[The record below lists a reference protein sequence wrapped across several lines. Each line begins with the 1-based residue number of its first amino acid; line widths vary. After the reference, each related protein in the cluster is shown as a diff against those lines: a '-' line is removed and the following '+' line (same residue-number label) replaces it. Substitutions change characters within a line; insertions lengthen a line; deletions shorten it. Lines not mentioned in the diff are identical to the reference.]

1 MLYQFS
7 QTTNQSSSRQLISQ
21 HYSLPEQQAIDPL
34 FQQLHFTPEQE
45 ANIGQIA
52 TGLINKVRA
61 KRQKQS
67 GVDALMNEF
76 SLGCDEG
83 VALMCLAEALLR
95 IPDAETRYAL
105 IYDKLKD
112 GDWKSHIGK
121 SASLFVNAASYG
133 LLLGSKISRHFN
145 EDELSSAL
153 TRSFAKLSAPIMQ
166 KAMEKAMG
174 VLGEQFVTGETIEL
188 ALASIH
194 PQEKRGYRFSF
205 DMLGEAAMTA
215 ADAERYFNDY
225 IQAIHSVGKLSA
237 GRNLYDSNG
246 VSVKLS
252 ALHPR
257 YSRLQQQRVIDELYP
272 KLKTLFLLAKQY
284 NIGVSIDAE
293 EMARLELSLTLL
305 EKLIQDPDLA
315 GFDGLGFVV
324 QAYSK
329 RCPYVIDYLI
339 ELARKHQRK
348 LMVRLVKGAYWDSEI
363 KWAQAEGVAE
373 FPVYTRKVHSDISYI
388 YSAKQLLAAQDV
400 IYPQFA
406 THNAQTLA
414 TIKVLAQGKAFEF
427 QCLYG
432 MGETLYDNV
441 VSPQQRVRVY
451 APVGTHKTLLAY
463 LVRRLLENGA
473 NSSFVHQLVDENTS
487 IDSLVLPPWQKY
499 QKTQGQANRQIK
511 LPPDL
516 FPLRQNSQGFNLSN
530 ELDLAELDR
539 ALNQA
544 NYANAKS
551 LTAVEILSQAEKV
564 IFNPA
569 NSSEQLAQVSFLAL
583 DQTTQVFNL
592 ANNQAWLAL
601 SVTERAEVLKRAAD
615 LYQQNAGLLLKI
627 TIEEAGKTLSNA
639 INELREA
646 VDFLR
651 YYAEQILLLEQKD
664 MLAEP
669 LGKVLCIS
677 PWNFPLAIFTGQVVA
692 ALAAGNS
699 VIAKPAEQTNLVAYV
714 AVKLLHQ
721 AGVPLETLQLVLG
734 DGELGQALV
743 SQPFNAV
750 MFTGSTQVAKLI
762 SQQLAQRTDNPI
774 LIAETGGLNAMVVDS
789 SALPEQVTADVLNS
803 AFDSAGQRCS
813 ALRVLLVQEDIASD
827 LYKML
832 SEAMRELKLGDPRL
846 LATDIGPVIDQE
858 AKANLQAYQQQ
869 LRAKAI
875 SYTELEVD
883 TIGHFVAPS
892 LYEIANLDELR
903 HEVFGPVL
911 HFLRYKKQDLEKLL
925 TQLNQKGY
933 ALTGGCHS
941 RISQTVR
948 LVEEKLN
955 CGNYYINRNIVG
967 AVVGVQPFG
976 GHGLSGTGPKAG
988 GELYVQ
994 RLTQAK
1000 TLYSSRTTEPVRLPS
1015 ITGEVNTIAYR
1026 PCHIALLNGEVEQA
1040 KQAYNIL
1047 HAEGFTVV
1055 VEPEH
1060 SLANLSLAG
1069 VKVSSQLENCQKG
1082 VFLQPLSLEKRVQL
1096 ITNSKAV
1103 FTLYDWTEQQD
1114 LNLLFNEFSRS
1125 ENTTAAGGNTS
1136 LMVADEG

>member
-1 MLYQFS
+1 MSYKFTHKNGQNL
-7 QTTNQSSSRQLISQ
+7 TRQLISQ
-21 HYSLPEQQAIDPL
+21 YYCLPEKQAIQPL
-34 FQQLHFTPEQE
+34 FQQLQFTLEQE
-45 ANIGQIA
+45 QRITQTA
-52 TGLINKVRA
+52 TDLIHKVRS

-76 SLGCDEG
+76 SLDCDEG
-83 VALMCLAEALLR
+83 IALMCLSEALLR
-95 IPDAETRYAL
+95 IPDVETRYAL

-112 GDWKSHIGK
+112 GDWKAHIGK

-133 LLLGSKISRHFN
+133 LLIGSKVSRHFS
-145 EDELSSAL
+145 EEELSSAL
-153 TRSFAKLSAPIMQ
+153 SRSFSKLSAPIMQ
-166 KAMEKAMG
+166 KAMEKAIG
-174 VLGEQFVTGETIEL
+174 ILGKQFVAGESIEA
-188 ALASIH
+188 ALASIKER
-194 PQEKRGYRFSF
+194 EKRGYRFSF
-205 DMLGEAAMTA
+205 DMLGEAALTSQ
-215 ADAERYFNDY
+215 DVERYFNAY
-225 IQAIHSVGKLSA
+225 IQAIHAVGRLST
-237 GRNLYDSNG
+237 RNDPHNSNG

-272 KLKTLFLLAKQY
+272 KLKALFSLAKQY

-293 EMARLELSLTLL
+293 EMARLELSINLF
-305 EKLIQDPDLA
+305 EKLIQEPDLA
-315 GFDGLGFVV
+315 NFEGLGFVV

-329 RCPYVIDYLI
+329 RCSYVIKYLI

-348 LMVRLVKGAYWDSEI
+348 LMIRLVKGAYWDSEI
-363 KWAQAEGVAE
+363 KWAQAEGVDN
-373 FPVYTRKVHSDISYI
+373 FPVYTRKVHSDISYL
-388 YSAKQLLAAQDV
+388 YSVKQLLAAQDV

-414 TIKVLAQGKAFEF
+414 TIKELGKGKNFEF

-432 MGETLYDNV
+432 MGETLYDTI

-473 NSSFVHQLVDENTS
+473 NSSFVHQLVDENRS
-487 IDSLVLPPWQKY
+487 VESLTLAPWKKYQATAGERNTCIQLPPE
-499 QKTQGQANRQIK
+499 
-511 LPPDL
+511 L
-516 FPLRQNSQGFNLSN
+516 FLHRKNSRGFNLNN
-530 ELDLAELDR
+530 EVDLEVLNV
-539 ALNQA
+539 ALNQST
-544 NYANAKS
+544 YTNAS
-551 LTAVEILSQAEKV
+551 SITSVNCISQPARAV
-564 IFNPA
+564 FNPA
-569 NSSEQLAQVSFLAL
+569 NLSEKLAEVSFLGL
-583 DQTTQVFNL
+583 DQTETVFNTS
-592 ANNQAWLAL
+592 NNQQWQKL
-601 SVTERAEVLKRAAD
+601 SAIERANILNRAAD
-615 LYQQNAGLLLKI
+615 LYQENTGVLLKI

-651 YYAEQILLLEQKD
+651 YYAEQIVFLEQQK

-669 LGKVLCIS
+669 LGKALCIS
-677 PWNFPLAIFTGQVVA
+677 PWNFPLAIFTGQVAA

-699 VIAKPAEQTNLVAYV
+699 VVAKPAEQTSLIAYS

-721 AGVPLETLQLVLG
+721 AGVPVEALQLVLG
-734 DGELGQALV
+734 DGELGQLLV
-743 SQPFNAV
+743 EQAFNAV
-750 MFTGSTQVAKLI
+750 IFTGSTQVAKAI
-762 SQQLAQRTDNPI
+762 SQQLAKREDNPI

-789 SALPEQVTADVLNS
+789 SALLEQVTVDILNS
-803 AFDSAGQRCS
+803 AFDSSGQRCS
-813 ALRVLLVQEDIASD
+813 ALRLLLVQDDIASD

-832 SEAMRELKLGDPRL
+832 NLAMQELKLGDPRE

-858 AKANLQAYQQQ
+858 AKSHLQAYQQK
-869 LRAKAI
+869 LRTKAV
-875 SYTELEVD
+875 SYTELEPK
-883 TIGHFVAPS
+883 TTGHFVAPS

-903 HEVFGPVL
+903 YEIFGPVL
-911 HFLRYKKQDLEKLL
+911 HFLRYKKQDLETILA
-925 TQLNQKGY
+925 QLNQRGY

-976 GHGLSGTGPKAG
+976 GYGLSGTGPKAG

-994 RLTQAK
+994 RLTKAK
-1000 TLYSSRTTEPVRLPS
+1000 TLYSSRSSEPVRLPS

-1026 PCHIALLNGEVEQA
+1026 PCQIALLNGDQEQA
-1040 KQAYNIL
+1040 KKAYNL
-1047 HAEGFTVV
+1047 LQKEGFSIV

-1060 SLANLSLAG
+1060 SLAKLGLVG

-1082 VFLQPLSLEKRVQL
+1082 VYLQPLSQEKRVEL
-1096 ITNSKAV
+1096 ITRCPIV

-1114 LNLLFNEFSRS
+1114 LTLLFNEFSRS